1 MERFIRFFVERHLL
15 VHVITA
21 TVVMVGLLSATRTR
35 IEAFP
40 SAQLPR
46 FMVTAQLPGASA
58 RDVET
63 KITIPIE
70 DELREVD
77 GLDSF
82 TTEITDNRSVTEIEL
97 DDDTPD
103 AEIAEKEREV
113 RTALDAVRGFPEDM
127 RDDPTLVVMNPN
139 KQPILEVALAGSRA
153 QLPTAAKRIER
164 ALLKVE
170 GVGEIEKVGLPDPE
184 LRVYVDPQAARAH
197 GVTLLDIVRAIGARN
212 VSETGGILESA
223 TDRQQVVLWGRFER
237 PEEVGDVVLRFE
249 EDGPLL
255 VRDVARLELG
265 REDVTLIAG
274 TNGEPGLSLVVVKR
288 AGADVIDTRD
298 RIAATLERIPLP
310 EGVTA
315 SIVNDLSYE
324 MRNRMAVLY
333 SNGIIGVILVG
344 AVLFAFLA
352 PSAAIWVAAGV
363 PIVILGVIALMPL
376 TGMTINF
383 VSTTAFVIVLG
394 MLVDD
399 AVVVAEMILVKRQ
412 EGLSPV
418 EAAVQGTRAVAAPV
432 LASAITTIL
441 AFAPLL
447 AIGGMSSRVVWM
459 IPAVVCLSLLL
470 SLAESFVILPAHMSL
485 ASGGEPVPKRA
496 FVLHLEER
504 YRRALRTTLA
514 NRGRVIAGFAA
525 VFFLIAFGVLPR
537 LEFEFFPQESAP
549 GFHIKVTM
557 PAGTPIERTEAVVDA
572 IQAQLPP
579 VMGTD
584 LQALTTRV
592 GHQDREGWMREYG
605 SVENEGI
612 VSAHIDLDRKT
623 RSAAEWIESM
633 RERLRVPAEAT
644 IQYEADIDGPP
655 GLEPVNVYILAN
667 DDSLRRQAGV
677 ALVEFLEQVPGVV
690 DIAIDE
696 RFGIRQI
703 DLDPDAERLARH
715 GLDAK
720 VLGQTLKAA
729 YYGII
734 ASEMRDLEETTDIRV
749 TLEPAARRTLHALL
763 DTPVRNERGELVL
776 VRDVV
781 EPVELP
787 ALAKIRHRD
796 GQRALNVTAGLAAD
810 APNTALTIAEQIERE
825 FLPRYAGRDDI
836 AIDISGEAVQS
847 RRATGD
853 LAAVALVV
861 FFAIGA
867 VIAIMLGSLLEAFFV
882 IAVVPFAVAAVGF
895 TFWLHGMNFSL
906 LPVIGTVGLSGVVVN
921 ASIVMVDAVHQAQG
935 RLARSATEAEREHV
949 LIETIVSRLRPIL
962 VTSMTTFGGV
972 IPTAYGIGGYDA
984 VMSPMS
990 LALGWGLAFSTLVT
1004 LFLVPALYMTA
1015 NDINRRIGAW
1025 RGRGAGRAE
1034 STGPS
1039 RASGTAGTGDLPRA
1053 ARGRPFSPPSS

>member
-21 TVVMVGLLSATRTR
+21 SIVMVGLRSAKNTN
-35 IEAFP
+35 IEGFP
-40 SAQLPR
+40 STQLPR
-46 FMVTAQLPGASA
+46 FVVNAQLPGAAA

-77 GLDSF
+77 GLDSY
-82 TTEITDNRSVTEIEL
+82 TTVITDNRSVTQIEL

-139 KQPILEVALAGSRA
+139 KQPILEVALAGESKS
-153 QLPTAAKRIER
+153 LPAAALRVER
-164 ALLKVE
+164 ALLRVE

-197 GVTLLDIVRAIGARN
+197 GVTLLDVVRAIAGRN
-212 VSETGGILESA
+212 VSDTGGVLESSS
-223 TDRQQVVLWGRFER
+223 DRRQVVLWGRFEK

-249 EDGPLL
+249 EEGPLY

-265 REDVTLIAG
+265 REDVQLLAG
-274 TNGEPGLSLVVVKR
+274 TNGEPGLSLIVVKR
-288 AGADVIDTRD
+288 AGADVIETQA
-298 RIAATLERIPLP
+298 RIVDALARLELP
-310 EGVTA
+310 NGVTT
-315 SIVNDLSYE
+315 SIVNDMSYE
-324 MRNRMAVLY
+324 MRNRMNVLY
-333 SNGIIGVILVG
+333 SNGIMGIILVV
-344 AVLFAFLA
+344 AILFTFLA

-363 PIVILGVIALMPL
+363 PIVILGVIAVMPF

-412 EGLSPV
+412 EGLPPA
-418 EAAVQGTRAVAAPV
+418 EAAVQGALAVSSPV
-432 LASAITTIL
+432 FASAATTVL

-470 SLAESFVILPAHMSL
+470 SLAESFVILPAHM
-485 ASGGEPVPKRA
+485 AISGSNAKPAPKRA
-496 FVLHLEER
+496 FVLRLEER
-504 YRRALRTTLA
+504 YRRALRVTLA

-525 VFFLIAFGVLPR
+525 FFFLVAFGVIPR

-557 PAGTPIERTEAVVDA
+557 PPGTPIEQTEAVVDVV
-572 IQAQLPP
+572 QAQLPP
-579 VMGTD
+579 IMGTD

-592 GHQDREGWMREYG
+592 GHQDREGSGREYG
-605 SVENEGI
+605 SAENEGI
-612 VSAHIDLDRKT
+612 VSAHLDLDKKRK
-623 RSAAEWIESM
+623 SAAEWIEAL
-633 RERLRVPAEAT
+633 RET
-644 IQYEADIDGPP
+644 IAAPLDAKISFEADIDGPP
-655 GLEPVNVYILAN
+655 GLEPVNVYVLAN
-667 DDSLRRQAGV
+667 DDAIRRQVGV
-677 ALVEFLEQVPGVV
+677 ALAEFLRGMQGVV
-690 DIAIDE
+690 DVSIDE

-703 DLDPDAERLARH
+703 DLNPDPERLARH
-715 GLDAK
+715 GLDARM
-720 VLGQTLKAA
+720 LGQTLKAA

-734 ASEMRDLEETTDIRV
+734 ATEMRDLEETTDVRV
-749 TLEPAARRTLHALL
+749 TLEPEARRTLHAIL

-781 EPVELP
+781 DPVEIP
-787 ALAKIRHRD
+787 ALAKIQHRD
-796 GQRALNVTAGLAAD
+796 GRRSLNVTAGLAAD
-810 APNTALTIAEQIERE
+810 APNTALTIAERIERE
-825 FLPRYAGRDDI
+825 FVPRYANRDDVEI
-836 AIDISGEAVQS
+836 EISGEAVQS

-853 LAAVALVV
+853 LAAVGIVVV
-861 FFAIGA
+861 FGIGA
-867 VIAIMLGSLLEAFFV
+867 VIAIMLGSLLEALFV
-882 IAVVPFAVAAVGF
+882 IAVVPFAIVAVAL

-906 LPVIGTVGLSGVVVN
+906 LPVIGTIGLSGVVVN
-921 ASIVMVDAVHQAQG
+921 ASIVMVDAVHNAQSQLS
-935 RLARSATEAEREHV
+935 RAASEAEREAT

-962 VTSMTTFGGV
+962 VTTMTTFGGV

-990 LALGWGLAFSTLVT
+990 LALGWGLALSTVVT
-1004 LFLVPALYMTA
+1004 LFLVPSLYVTA
-1015 NDINRRIGAW
+1015 NDINRRIATW
-1025 RGRGAGRAE
+1025 RGKGGSELAHA
-1034 STGPS
+1034 
-1039 RASGTAGTGDLPRA
+1039 D
-1053 ARGRPFSPPSS
+1053 